1 MSEISQIVNFL
12 KNNYLS
18 NISYKK
24 KNYRQII
31 KKDKKLE
38 FLLKNDYL
46 VERQTIDK
54 KFLIK
59 IRKNF

>member
-24 KNYRQII
+24 KLPPNH
-31 KKDKKLE
+31 KK
-38 FLLKNDYL
+38 
-46 VERQTIDK
+46 R
-54 KFLIK
+54 
-59 IRKNF
+59 